1 VIQYLSPFATG
12 LVFGLGLWLSGMA
25 YPKKVLAFLDVAGH
39 WDPSL
44 LLVMAGAVAAT
55 LVGFRIALGRPA
67 PLFAPRFMVP
77 SRRDIDVK
85 LVGGAALFGLGWGIG
100 GYCPGPGL
108 TALSTLSS
116 EAVLFVAAMIAGG
129 VAHALVFDRTPPADL
144 RHQRQS
150 A

>member
-1 VIQYLSPFATG
+1 MIRFLSPFAAG

-25 YPKKVLAFLDVAGH
+25 VPKKVLAFLDVAGR

-55 LVGFRIALGRPA
+55 LVGFRVVLRRPA
-67 PLFAPRFMVP
+67 PLFASQYVLP
-77 SRRDIDVK
+77 SRRDIDAR
-85 LVGGAALFGLGWGIG
+85 LVGGSALFGLGWGIA

-129 VAHALVFDRTPPADL
+129 IVHAIAFDRTPPAGL
-144 RHQRQS
+144 PPQRQS